1 MKLGLA
7 NFTTLAWSIWQT
19 FQLTLV
25 QFFAFRQTFQLTLVQ
40 FLAFRQTFQL
50 TLVQFFAFRQIFICA
65 NCQRLNK
72 PSGHLVTPT
81 TNIPSHPTL
90 NLFDLTIPV
99 YISRKQWLVSNC
111 RPLILNA
118 TALPCTAL
126 PFTNTILLFLTH
138 THPPTHTHTHT
149 HTQLP
154 TFSLSHTL
162 KRTHTYYISNSESI
176 FLVTPETKPRGTA
189 RKAGI
194 RFKSK
199 LKFAAKANI
208 SI

>member
-1 MKLGLA
+1 MLGQWNWVWPISPLWHEVFGKRFNLLWY
-7 NFTTLAWSIWQT
+7 NFLLLGKRFNLLWYNFLLLGKFSFAQIAKDWTNHPAIW
-19 FQLTLV
+19 L
-25 QFFAFRQTFQLTLVQ
+25 R
-40 FLAFRQTFQL
+40 
-50 TLVQFFAFRQIFICA
+50 
-65 NCQRLNK
+65 
-72 PSGHLVTPT
+72 
-81 TNIPSHPTL
+81 
-90 NLFDLTIPV
+90 
-99 YISRKQWLVSNC
+99 
-111 RPLILNA
+111 RPLTFPLIQHLTSLILQS
-118 TALPCTAL
+118 L
-126 PFTNTILLFLTH
+126 FILAENSDWFRTVDLWYWMQLLCHVLLYPSQTPSYSFS
-138 THPPTHTHTHT
+138 HT

>member
-7 NFTTLAWSIWQT
+7 NFTTLAWSIW
-19 FQLTLV
+19 
-25 QFFAFRQTFQLTLVQ
+25 
-40 FLAFRQTFQL
+40 QTFQL

-138 THPPTHTHTHT
+138 THTHTHNF
-149 HTQLP
+149 LL
-154 TFSLSHTL
+154 FLSHTL
-162 KRTHTYYISNSESI
+162 WNELTHIILAIQKAYFLLPLRLSRAALQEKQESD
-176 FLVTPETKPRGTA
+176 
-189 RKAGI
+189 
-194 RFKSK
+194 S
-199 LKFAAKANI
+199 KAN
-208 SI
+208 SNLMQKQTFQFNSNGLFWR

>member
-1 MKLGLA
+1 MLGQWNWVWPISPLWHEVFGKRFNLLWY
-7 NFTTLAWSIWQT
+7 NFLLLGKFSFAQIAKDWTNHPAIWLRRPLT
-19 FQLTLV
+19 F
-25 QFFAFRQTFQLTLVQ
+25 
-40 FLAFRQTFQL
+40 
-50 TLVQFFAFRQIFICA
+50 
-65 NCQRLNK
+65 
-72 PSGHLVTPT
+72 
-81 TNIPSHPTL
+81 PTL

-126 PFTNTILLFLTH
+126 PFTNTILLFL
-138 THPPTHTHTHT
+138 THT